1 MTIRNERLHILGMHC
16 TGCETLLED
25 ALRIEAGI
33 HGVKASHAEGRL
45 DISFEPEVLR
55 LSRVLAL
62 IEEKGY
68 DVTFGNDASPAAS
81 RYAKGFRKALTLLI
95 LLLLVGGIAFWGKTL
110 IPGVMTQISEPTA
123 GYSMTLLVGFLTG
136 FHCIGMCGSFVVA
149 YATAP
154 GAGGHSGKA
163 LRHASYSLGKILS
176 YATLGAV
183 FGALGALVS
192 ITPGM
197 RGGLAI
203 AAGLFLALYG
213 LRMLNVWS
221 GPAWLNWVFPKFVT
235 RGVRSGMQQQP
246 RPFVLGLFNGF
257 LLGCGP
263 LQAMYIMAAG
273 TGSPYQGALLLTF
286 FCLGT
291 LGPLLTLGFFA
302 DRLSR
307 RVMGDLVKVSGILVL
322 TMGLMMANKGLQLTE
337 SGFDTEGLG
346 ARWHMLMMKIQ
357 NPHAD
362 APCH

>member
-1 MTIRNERLHILGMHC
+1 MSIRNERLHILGMRC
-16 TGCETLLED
+16 AGCETILED
-25 ALRIEAGI
+25 ALRLEAGI
-33 HGVKASHAEGRL
+33 HGVKASHTGGKLEV
-45 DISFEPEVLR
+45 SFEPEALR
-55 LSRVLAL
+55 LSRILAL
-62 IEEKGY
+62 IEEQGY
-68 DVTFGNDASPAAS
+68 DVTFAGDESPALAK
-81 RYAKGFRKALTLLI
+81 YAKGARKALTLVA
-95 LLLLVGGIAFWGKTL
+95 LLLIIGGITFWGRTL
-110 IPGVMTQISEPTA
+110 IPGVMTQISDPMT
-123 GYSMTLLVGFLTG
+123 GYAMILLVGFLTG
-136 FHCIGMCGSFVVA
+136 FHCIGMCGSFVVS

-154 GAGGHSGKA
+154 GTGGHSGKA
-163 LRHASYSLGKILS
+163 LRHASYSLGKIIS
-176 YATLGAV
+176 YATLGAL

-192 ITPGM
+192 ITPFM
-197 RGGLAI
+197 QGGLGI

-221 GPAWLNWVFPKFVT
+221 GPSWLNWVFPKFVT
-235 RGVRSGMQQQP
+235 RNVRSGMQQQP

-322 TMGLMMANKGLQLTE
+322 SMGLMMANKGLQLTE
-337 SGFDTEGLG
+337 SGFDAEGLG

-357 NPHAD
+357 NPHGD